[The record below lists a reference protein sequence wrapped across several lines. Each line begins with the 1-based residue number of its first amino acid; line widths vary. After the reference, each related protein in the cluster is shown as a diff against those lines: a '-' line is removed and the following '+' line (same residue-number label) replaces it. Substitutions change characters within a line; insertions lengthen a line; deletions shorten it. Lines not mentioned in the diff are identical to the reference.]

1 MSNLD
6 LSADIIDVRDIIAR
20 FEELESEMESF
31 VSESDDPKQD
41 WIEAHPDDAS
51 ELASLESLLADLSG
65 NGGDEQWRGNW
76 YPMTLIRESHFEAAM
91 DEMLEDCGD
100 LPKNLPSYLSIT
112 VDYGALKMDYT
123 SCEIEGADYW
133 YR

>member
-31 VSESDDPKQD
+31 DSESDDPKQD
-41 WIEAHPDDAS
+41 WIEAYPEDAS
-51 ELASLESLLADLSG
+51 EFASLESLLADLNG
-65 NGGDEQWRGNW
+65 NGGDEQWRGDW
-76 YPMTLIRESHFEAAM
+76 YPMTLIRESYFEAAM

-100 LPKNLPSYLSIT
+100 LPKDLPSYLSIT
-112 VDYGALKMDYT
+112 VDYDALKMDYT
-123 SCEIEGADYW
+123 SCEIEGVDYW